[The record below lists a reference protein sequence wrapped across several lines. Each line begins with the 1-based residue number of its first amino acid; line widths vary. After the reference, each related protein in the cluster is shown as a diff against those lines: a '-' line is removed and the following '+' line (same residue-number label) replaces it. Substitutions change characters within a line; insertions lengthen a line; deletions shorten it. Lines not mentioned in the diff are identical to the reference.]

1 MRFLLG
7 LAPVLLLAASV
18 QPERAEQYRAFWV
31 DAYHAGYKNAAEVD
45 RLVDDVAAS
54 HCNAIFVQVRRRAD
68 SYYLKTIEVPAQD
81 PTYTQSFDALE
92 YLTERAHARG
102 IEVHAW
108 FVVYPLWQPNLPPPT
123 NPAHLYY
130 QHGPGKF
137 GRDLWLSFS
146 SAGRVGNS
154 LEPGHPDVQR
164 YLARVITEP
173 LRDYD
178 IDGIH
183 LDYIR
188 YDEGADYG
196 YNFVAVERFRRLTNA
211 HAAQP
216 PQATPEEWNA
226 FRRNQVTSL
235 VRQIYLRA
243 HEMKP
248 NVKLSAALISWGN
261 APQSEAGFQS
271 SASYAKVFQDWLGW
285 MKEGIL
291 DLGVPMHYFRD
302 SHGAARLERWFEFAR
317 AFQYNRRY
325 LPGIG
330 LYLNPVSASQRQM
343 TRLLKASLP
352 GSNPAGIGLYS
363 YASTSTLNAAGVP
376 LQPHRHFLDTA
387 AAFFGRPAEVPQ
399 LPWIDAP
406 RAGHLAG
413 SLTATGGE
421 DWWLDGVNVTVRSEE
436 AKDLV
441 RTSDSDATGF
451 FGFVDLPPGRY
462 RVRLERGAT
471 LLHSSAPLDVAAGI
485 VTRYDVALR
494 ASDLKSALPH
504 VTGTER
510 DVYASG
516 DVVTLRG
523 TNLAPVDA
531 RAQAGAAPDLLGGV
545 RLYRKDGTTLPLL
558 RVSAHR
564 IDFALPARVN
574 AIETITIRHSG
585 LDSANF
591 IVRTA
596 ASAPT
601 IEAIR
606 PLGMGAYEMHV
617 RGLGAALDRLR
628 VLYPGGAADILESEP
643 VAAQPGLQRISV
655 MIEPDARG
663 EFRLE
668 AAGVLS
674 APFPF

>member
-108 FVVYPLWQPNLPPPT
+108 FVVYPLWQPNLPPPM

-146 SAGRVGNS
+146 SSGRIGNS

-216 PQATPEEWNA
+216 PQAAPEEWNA

-261 APQSEAGFQS
+261 APQSEPGFQS
-271 SASYAKVFQDWLGW
+271 SASYSKVFQDWLGW

-302 SHGAARLERWFEFAR
+302 SNGAARLQGWFEFAR
-317 AFQYNRRY
+317 NYQYDRRY

-343 TRLLKASLP
+343 TRLLKVSLP
-352 GSNPAGIGLYS
+352 GSTPAGIGLYS
-363 YASTSTLNAAGVP
+363 YASTSTLNAAGLPV
-376 LQPHRHFLDTA
+376 QPNRHFLDIA
-387 AAFFGRPAEVPQ
+387 AAFFGRPVGVPQ
-399 LPWIDAP
+399 LPWIDTP
-406 RAGHLAG
+406 RTGHLAG
-413 SLTATGGE
+413 ALTANGGE
-421 DWWLDGVNVTVRSEE
+421 DWWLDGVKVTLQSEG
-436 AKDLV
+436 AKDFT
-441 RTSDSDATGF
+441 RTNESDATGF

-462 RVRLERGAT
+462 RARFQRGAT
-471 LLHSSAPLDVAAGI
+471 VLHVSAPLDVAAGR
-485 VTRYDVALR
+485 VTRYDLTLR
-494 ASDLKSALPH
+494 ASDLKAALPNI
-504 VTGTER
+504 TGTAR
-510 DVYASG
+510 DVYATG

-531 RAQAGAAPDLLGGV
+531 HAPVDNAPDLLGGV
-545 RLYRKDGTTLPLL
+545 RVYRKDGTALPLL
-558 RVSAHR
+558 RVSASR
-564 IDFALPARVN
+564 IDFALPAPVN
-574 AIETITIRHSG
+574 AHETLTVRHSG
-585 LDSANF
+585 LDSPNF
-591 IVRTA
+591 TIRTA
-596 ASAPT
+596 AAAPA

-606 PLGMGAYEMHV
+606 PLGMGAYEIHA
-617 RGLGAALDRLR
+617 RGLSAAIDRLR
-628 VLYPGGAADILESEP
+628 VLYPGGAADILETDP
-643 VAAQPGLQRISV
+643 VAEQPGLYRISV
-655 MIEPDARG
+655 MIEPGAEG
-663 EFRLE
+663 NFRIE

-674 APFPF
+674 TPFPF

>member
-45 RLVDDVAAS
+45 RLVEDVVAS
-54 HCNAIFVQVRRRAD
+54 HCNAIFLQVRRRAD
-68 SYYLKTIEVPAQD
+68 SYYLKTLEVPAQD
-81 PTYTQSFDALE
+81 PTYTQDFDALE
-92 YLTERAHARG
+92 YLIERAHVRG

-146 SAGRVGNS
+146 STGRIGNS

-164 YLARVITEP
+164 YLAAVITEP
-173 LRDYD
+173 LKLYD

-188 YDEGADYG
+188 YEEGADYG

-211 HAAQP
+211 NVAQP
-216 PQATPEEWNA
+216 PQATPAEWNT
-226 FRRNQVTSL
+226 FRRNQVTGL
-235 VRQIYLRA
+235 VRQLYLRA
-243 HEMKP
+243 HELKP
-248 NVKLSAALISWGN
+248 NVKMSAALISWGD
-261 APQSEAGFQS
+261 APATEAGFQG
-271 SASYAKVFQDWLGW
+271 SASYSKVFQDWIGW

-302 SHGAARLERWFEFAR
+302 SNGAARLQAWFEFAR
-317 AFQYNRRY
+317 NYQYDRRY

-352 GSNPAGIGLYS
+352 GSTPAGIGLYS
-363 YASTSTLNAAGVP
+363 YASTSTLNSAGAP
-376 LQPHRHFLDTA
+376 IQPNRVFLNTA
-387 AAFFGRPAEVPQ
+387 AAFFGQPAQVPQ
-399 LPWIDAP
+399 LPWLDTPSTGHI
-406 RAGHLAG
+406 AGT
-413 SLTATGGE
+413 LTTNGGH
-421 DWWLDGVNVTVRSEE
+421 DSWLDGVKVIIQSCSG
-436 AKDLV
+436 KDII
-441 RTSDSDATGF
+441 RTSESDATGF
-451 FGFVDLPPGRY
+451 YGFVDLPPGRY
-462 RVRLERGAT
+462 SLRFDRGGT
-471 LLHSSAPLDVAAGI
+471 MLHTSGPFEVSPGR

-494 ASDLKSALPH
+494 AADLEAALPH
-504 VTGTER
+504 VSGTPR
-510 DVYASG
+510 DIYTTG
-516 DVVTLRG
+516 DVVTLLG
-523 TNLAPVDA
+523 TNLAPLA
-531 RAQAGAAPDLLGGV
+531 ATAASGAQPDILGGV
-545 RLYRKDGTTLPLL
+545 RVYRKDGTALPLL
-558 RVSAHR
+558 RVSANR

-574 AIETITIRHSG
+574 AQETLTIRHSG
-585 LDSANF
+585 LDSPNF
-591 IVRTA
+591 TIHTA
-596 ASAPT
+596 PAAPS

-606 PLGMGAYEMHV
+606 QLGMGAYEIYT
-617 RGLGAALDRLR
+617 RGLGAAADRLR
-628 VLYPGGAADILESEP
+628 VLYTGGAADILETEP
-643 VAAQPGLQRISV
+643 VSGQPGLFKVSV
-655 MIEPDARG
+655 MVEPNAQG

-674 APFPF
+674 NPFPF